1 MNSPGSTNYPKTL
14 RLRPMS
20 RQVSP
25 SNSTIL
31 SYVHHSKSFA
41 PCAGAFPDRPD
52 PRRNRCGSGGHIHPA
67 VASALAGGGADGGRR
82 SRRGSGD
89 LEWGRGWRTCR
100 RVIPPGLDEHEEWGE
115 RTRNLA
121 ILSSLLAVG
130 AVVAIRFPTVS
141 RGAGIAAAVAGMAA
155 SYAVAETGH
164 YGGLLVYKHGVG
176 VNTAA
181 GTAPAAAQPAPPATT
196 KQND

>member
-1 MNSPGSTNYPKTL
+1 MFTIPSPLHPAL
-14 RLRPMS
+14 VHFPIVL
-20 RQVSP
+20 
-25 SNSTIL
+25 IL
-31 SYVHHSKSFA
+31 AGTAAAVVAIFIRRWHLPWLA
-41 PCAGAFPDRPD
+41 AGLMVAGAA
-52 PRRNRCGSGGHIHPA
+52 GAAAATWSGEEDGE
-67 VASALAGGGADGGRR
+67 LAGELSPQA
-82 SRRGSGD
+82 
-89 LEWGRGWRTCR
+89 EQ
-100 RVIPPGLDEHEEWGE
+100 ILDEHEEWGE

-181 GTAPAAAQPAPPATT
+181 GTAPAAAQPAPPATI